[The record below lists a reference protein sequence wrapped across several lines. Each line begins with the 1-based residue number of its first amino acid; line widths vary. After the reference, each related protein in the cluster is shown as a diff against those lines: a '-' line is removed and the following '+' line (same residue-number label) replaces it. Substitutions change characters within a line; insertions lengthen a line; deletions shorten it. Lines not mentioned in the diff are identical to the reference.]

1 MTAFPEA
8 FAILRT
14 LSSRGPFWQILEV
27 NFHTYNGPNHVYCDF
42 KTHGRFESCQQIDEV
57 ILEEH
62 HPISP
67 KSVNFRFGNRDFREF
82 TYYKVPIQLRIFDE
96 VIPVINFNYKAWL
109 PRPSHRIPVD
119 QREGVTMRYHEVERL
134 FGIYSRSQ
142 SNNQSS
148 FFQDLPHR
156 SPTPPRL
163 SRSENPSPLS
173 VASEEST
180 LSTYS
185 LPFGG
190 GPMEFPPLPPSPP
203 STSPVSRP
211 LVLPEHVGYLL
222 IESAH
227 VGQDS
232 CPISQTPFRELQTLS
247 ATSCFHVFDHD
258 SLNTWLS
265 QNNICPVCRTGIT
278 NVVSKNF

>member
-1 MTAFPEA
+1 MLAFPET

-14 LSSRGPFWQILEV
+14 LSTRGPSWQIFEV
-27 NFHTYNGPNHVYCDF
+27 NRHAYNGPLHVYYEF
-42 KTHGRFESCQQIDEV
+42 NNNGQFRNTRQIDEV
-57 ILEEH
+57 ILLDSTSIEPRSVIFRSDRTH
-62 HPISP
+62 KMYNYYPLPI
-67 KSVNFRFGNRDFREF
+67 R
-82 TYYKVPIQLRIFDE
+82 LRIFDE
-96 VIPVINFNYKAWL
+96 VIPVINFDFKSWL
-109 PRPSHRIPVD
+109 PRLTHRIPVENVE
-119 QREGVTMRYHEVERL
+119 QVMSKYHESERNSY
-134 FGIYSRSQ
+134 GQ
-142 SNNQSS
+142 SNSVRRSNL
-148 FFQDLPHR
+148 FQQLPHR